1 MCQKG
6 NGNTAFW
13 EVLDLIQLPIKT
25 ELLPS
30 PHPPPPTPA
39 NNPYKRTLLNKQQT
53 GTFRSYRQKSLG
65 VSFTQ

>member
-30 PHPPPPTPA
+30 PHPPPQPPQITPT
-39 NNPYKRTLLNKQQT
+39 K
-53 GTFRSYRQKSLG
+53 GHC
-65 VSFTQ
+65 